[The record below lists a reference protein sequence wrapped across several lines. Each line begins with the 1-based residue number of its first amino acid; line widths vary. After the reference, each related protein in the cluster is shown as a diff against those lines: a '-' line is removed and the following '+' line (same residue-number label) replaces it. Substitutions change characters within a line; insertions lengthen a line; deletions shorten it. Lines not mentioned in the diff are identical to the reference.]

1 MSSKSDQK
9 RHRPHMIRVRMSDE
23 EYAWFN
29 KKLAESGQT
38 MQSYVLSAI
47 QTGVIPDSDLIHSVS
62 DLSRIMEM
70 QYKQLRGMATN
81 LNQMA
86 YNSNLEKLTGDYQAE
101 TRLQDMQRQVEDMR
115 KECMG
120 VWQSLRRLMA
130 ANRLT
135 ER

>member
-1 MSSKSDQK
+1 MSSKSDQN

-23 EYAWFN
+23 EYENFN
-29 KKLAESGQT
+29 QKLAESGQT
-38 MQSYVLSAI
+38 MQSYVLNAI
-47 QTGVIPDSDLIHSVS
+47 QSGVIPDSNLIHSVS
-62 DLSRIMEM
+62 DLSRIMET

-101 TRLQDMQRQVEDMR
+101 TRLQDMQRQVEEMR
-115 KECMG
+115 KESMDL
-120 VWQSLRRLMA
+120 WRSLRRLMA
-130 ANRLT
+130 ASRLT